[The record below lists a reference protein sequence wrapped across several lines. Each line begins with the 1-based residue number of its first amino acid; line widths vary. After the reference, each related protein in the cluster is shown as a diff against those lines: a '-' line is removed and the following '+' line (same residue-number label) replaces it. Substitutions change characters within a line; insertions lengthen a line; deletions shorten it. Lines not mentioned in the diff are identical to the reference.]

1 VTNAESDTADDR
13 TSKVPDPDLLT
24 FKLCVVALWAD
35 GAMVTAERD
44 QLSRL
49 INSLARSEQERSE
62 LRRIALLQDVNAHE
76 VLAEVDRLGD
86 TAKRHLFDRCV
97 TLLAS
102 DRRIGRSELRFLVTL
117 RRRCGIG
124 FWTFRRLVWRARW
137 KVRLAAAVLLAAV
150 AAVLLVTVPRHEES
164 GLPPGEIEFFQEIAL
179 RAAPTDRVLLQP
191 EELYEVV
198 RSSVVTINVV
208 IGGVEEGN
216 GSGAVIGWDD
226 LGQLYI
232 LTNRH
237 VVYHELPEGRDLC
250 FEAELESGIQLPALL
265 DFYSRKVDL
274 ALLVV
279 PGLAGWA
286 EPLGVLPRQAL
297 RVGERVYAVG
307 SPMGLA
313 HSFTSGVISALRPD
327 SIQTDATVYF
337 GSSGGPLVDSSGALC
352 GVITTTHSHK
362 DISFA
367 IYADAILDLLI
378 ERRQAKTTE

>member
-1 VTNAESDTADDR
+1 VTEGPDTSPEQPADA
-13 TSKVPDPDLLT
+13 PADPRLLS
-24 FKLCVVALWAD
+24 FRVCVAALWAD
-35 GAMVTAERD
+35 GRMMAAERD

-49 INSLARSEQERSE
+49 INSLARSEHERTE
-62 LRRIALLQDVNAHE
+62 LRRVALLQDVNSHE

-86 TAKRHLFDRCV
+86 SDKRDLFDRCL
-97 TLLAS
+97 TLLGS
-102 DRRIGRSELRFLVTL
+102 DRRISRSELRFLGRL
-117 RRRCGIG
+117 RRQCGIS
-124 FWTFRRLVWRARW
+124 FWAYRRLVWRVRW
-137 KVRLAAAVLLAAV
+137 RIRAAAAVLLLAMAG
-150 AAVLLVTVPRHEES
+150 VLWVNLPRHEEA
-164 GLPPGEIEFFQEIAL
+164 GFPPREIESFQEIAL
-179 RAAPTDRVLLQP
+179 RAAPAERVLLEP
-191 EELYEVV
+191 EELYETV
-198 RSSVVTINVV
+198 RSSVVTVNVV
-208 IGGVEEGN
+208 VGGTEEGN
-216 GSGAVIGWDD
+216 GSGAVIGWDE

-237 VVYHELPEGRDLC
+237 VVYHELPEGQELC
-250 FEAELESGIQLPALL
+250 FEAELESGVQLPALL
-265 DFYSRKVDL
+265 DYYSRNMDL

-286 EPLGVLPRQAL
+286 EPLGVLPRQSL

-313 HSFTSGVISALRPD
+313 HTFTSGVISALRPD

-367 IYADAILDLLI
+367 IYADAILDLLL
-378 ERRQAKTTE
+378 ERREAKTTE